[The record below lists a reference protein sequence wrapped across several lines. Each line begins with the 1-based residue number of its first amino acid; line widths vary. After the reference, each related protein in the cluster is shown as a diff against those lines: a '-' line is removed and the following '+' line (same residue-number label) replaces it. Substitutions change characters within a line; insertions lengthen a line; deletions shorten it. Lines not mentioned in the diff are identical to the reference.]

1 MGKYFDMLMEDVR
14 MQEGLTACMN
24 CGICT
29 GVCPAAEFYC
39 YDPRQIVNT
48 VQTRD
53 DDAIEKLL
61 RSDTIWYCGECMSC
75 RPRCPRGNTPAYVI
89 QSLRSLSQRL
99 GFFTDS
105 EKGRQQFALK
115 RTIGQNILSSGYC
128 VRPEFV
134 DPDLHPE
141 QGPVWK
147 WVYDHAK
154 DVFERFG
161 DNYGQNRPRGLPQ
174 DRRAKHGGAAQHI
187 PRNRRLGFL
196 REYRAALRRESA
208 RDGLRGSRRRLFPIR
223 IHRQQ
228 RRTRRKIESLRERTK
243 PPPRTVRQRSGMK
256 TKTKTDSMKKAW
268 KEYQKDIADDNY
280 FYARSCIRQ
289 NFFPGSEAAFLN
301 ILRNDLGR
309 DVYEDPKHT
318 SCTGIGYHSDIVPLE
333 TIMTVVARQFSLM
346 TEAGYENF
354 TSSCITSF
362 GIYCEALELWHDFPE
377 QEEKAREY
385 LYKATGREFRKPKNL
400 AHTSD
405 VIFHHREQIASQA
418 KYRLIDAETGRPLRG
433 VEHIG
438 CHYAKIFPKA
448 GVGGSEFPYV
458 LAGMIESWGGE
469 VVDYPER
476 RHCCGFGFRNYL
488 VMANRGYSVANSKKK
503 FESMAPYK
511 PDFIVANCPGCAM
524 FLDRW
529 QYTISEMEG
538 TFYGQQ
544 GRGIP
549 VLTYE
554 ELAGLVLGYDPWQLG
569 MQMHQVAVE
578 PLLDKMGIEYD
589 PAAKYL
595 GKNGKYIGKPAD
607 SAIGC
612 YSKPIL

>member
-1 MGKYFDMLMEDVR
+1 
-14 MQEGLTACMN
+14 
-24 CGICT
+24 
-29 GVCPAAEFYC
+29 
-39 YDPRQIVNT
+39 
-48 VQTRD
+48 
-53 DDAIEKLL
+53 
-61 RSDTIWYCGECMSC
+61 
-75 RPRCPRGNTPAYVI
+75 
-89 QSLRSLSQRL
+89 
-99 GFFTDS
+99 
-105 EKGRQQFALK
+105 
-115 RTIGQNILSSGYC
+115 
-128 VRPEFV
+128 
-134 DPDLHPE
+134 
-141 QGPVWK
+141 
-147 WVYDHAK
+147 
-154 DVFERFG
+154 
-161 DNYGQNRPRGLPQ
+161 
-174 DRRAKHGGAAQHI
+174 
-187 PRNRRLGFL
+187 
-196 REYRAALRRESA
+196 
-208 RDGLRGSRRRLFPIR
+208 
-223 IHRQQ
+223 
-228 RRTRRKIESLRERTK
+228 
-243 PPPRTVRQRSGMK
+243 
-256 TKTKTDSMKKAW
+256 
-268 KEYQKDIADDNY
+268 
-280 FYARSCIRQ
+280 
-289 NFFPGSEAAFLN
+289 
-301 ILRNDLGR
+301 
-309 DVYEDPKHT
+309 
-318 SCTGIGYHSDIVPLE
+318 
-333 TIMTVVARQFSLM
+333 MTVVARQFSLM

-549 VLTYE
+549 VLTYRG
-554 ELAGLVLGYDPWQLG
+554 AGRAGARIRSVAARHADASGRRRAAARQDGDRVRPG
-569 MQMHQVAVE
+569 GQVSRQE
-578 PLLDKMGIEYD
+578 REND
-589 PAAKYL
+589 
-595 GKNGKYIGKPAD
+595 IGKPAD